1 MSKKIL
7 PFISKKSKNIWI
19 IYVLFVILII
29 GFLFGIF
36 YVLDFSRNTHIVDE
50 KILKKNTEQYT
61 NSTKI
66 GFASLMKN
74 PIDLP
79 LWLKY
84 HRNLGISKFFIRL
97 EDSPS
102 WEEYLKDMKDVVV
115 EIGNSDES
123 GNNYTTLIDRQ
134 KTFVDKVLNNTQNTK
149 DIDWLIHIDADEL
162 LHGDLSA
169 ITNLSDSVKTFKMV
183 NAEAVFDESNKKNTC
198 FSATKFLRCDQGAPC
213 KSYVNGK
220 SGGRTNTKGIYLA
233 GPHDFGF
240 SSEEKQM
247 KTQILHDNIPFE
259 KLHILHFEGCSF
271 GGWVEKYYHLS
282 KNDNNDMPFPYYKES
297 IVASKKA
304 HELYKENKMPN
315 TQQFD
320 QKHTYS
326 LYSPIKI

>member
-1 MSKKIL
+1 MNKKGL
-7 PFISKKSKNIWI
+7 SFISNKKTVLWI
-19 IYVLFVILII
+19 KYIVFVIFII
-29 GFLFGIF
+29 GILFGIF
-36 YVLDFSRNTHIVDE
+36 YALDFSRNTHIVNDN
-50 KILKKNTEQYT
+50 ILKKKSENYSNNE
-61 NSTKI
+61 KRI
-66 GFASLMKN
+66 GFVSLMKN

-102 WEEYLKDMKDVVV
+102 WEEYLKDMKDVVIEV
-115 EIGNSDES
+115 GNSDES

-134 KTFVDKVLNNTQNTK
+134 KLFVDKVLKNTQKTQ
-149 DIDWLIHIDADEL
+149 DIDWIIHIDADEL
-162 LHGDLSA
+162 LHGDLSV
-169 ITNLSDSVKTFKMV
+169 ITKLSNNIKTVKMV
-183 NAEAVFDESNKKNTC
+183 NAEAVFNEKQKKNTC
-198 FSATKFLRCDQGAPC
+198 FSATKFLRCDKGAPC

-220 SGGRTNTKGIYLA
+220 SGGRTNVDGVYLA

-240 SSEEKQM
+240 SLDSKHEHFM
-247 KTQILHDNIPFE
+247 IPFDQ
-259 KLHILHFEGCSF
+259 LHILHFEGCSF

-304 HELYKENKMPN
+304 HELYKENKMPD
-315 TQQFD
+315 TQQID
-320 QKHTYS
+320 QTKTYS